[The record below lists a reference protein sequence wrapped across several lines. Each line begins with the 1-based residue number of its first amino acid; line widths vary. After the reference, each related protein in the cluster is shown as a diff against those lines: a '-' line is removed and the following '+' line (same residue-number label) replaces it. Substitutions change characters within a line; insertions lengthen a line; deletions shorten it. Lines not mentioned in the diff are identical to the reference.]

1 MICIYIV
8 VIIFFYFKEAEM
20 QSSSIVEENRSIR
33 EGEKSMGMVISKR
46 EELGNMLVV
55 DLRNMASTYG
65 IKNVK
70 KYKKQELV
78 DMICEIIDGQ
88 KPTVVDEEAE
98 ATVVVEE
105 VKDDNNIE
113 TVTDEL
119 SEEEIAE
126 RRMPYVENAPIDTIV
141 AFKLP
146 TGKVKSA
153 KIINKSTKNRKLKVE
168 TAYGAQFVIPYDSVI
183 WVKTGTRWPKGVY
196 NLLKGNHNGSGYN
209 KEYKEVH

>member
-1 MICIYIV
+1 
-8 VIIFFYFKEAEM
+8 M
-20 QSSSIVEENRSIR
+20 QSSSIVEENCSIK

-88 KPTVVDEEAE
+88 KPTVVDEDAE
-98 ATVVVEE
+98 ATVAVEE
-105 VKDDNNIE
+105 VEDDNNNVE
-113 TVTDEL
+113 TETDEL

-168 TAYGAQFVIPYDSVI
+168 TAYGAQFIIPYDSVI

-209 KEYKEVH
+209 KEHKEVH

>member
-1 MICIYIV
+1 
-8 VIIFFYFKEAEM
+8 M

-209 KEYKEVH
+209 KEHKEVH

>member
-1 MICIYIV
+1 
-8 VIIFFYFKEAEM
+8 
-20 QSSSIVEENRSIR
+20 
-33 EGEKSMGMVISKR
+33 MVISKR
-46 EELGNMLVV
+46 EELSNMLVV

-88 KPTVVDEEAE
+88 KPTVVDEEVS
-98 ATVVVEE
+98 VVVEE
-105 VKDDNNIE
+105 DDNNNVE

-168 TAYGAQFVIPYDSVI
+168 TAYGAQFIIPYDSVI

-209 KEYKEVH
+209 KEHKEVH

>member
-1 MICIYIV
+1 
-8 VIIFFYFKEAEM
+8 M
-20 QSSSIVEENRSIR
+20 QSSSIVEENCSIK

-46 EELGNMLVV
+46 EELSNMLVV

-88 KPTVVDEEAE
+88 KPTVVDEEVS
-98 ATVVVEE
+98 VVVEE
-105 VKDDNNIE
+105 DDNNIVE
-113 TVTDEL
+113 TETDEL

-168 TAYGAQFVIPYDSVI
+168 TAYGAQFIIPYDSVI

-209 KEYKEVH
+209 KEHKEVH

>member
-1 MICIYIV
+1 
-8 VIIFFYFKEAEM
+8 
-20 QSSSIVEENRSIR
+20 
-33 EGEKSMGMVISKR
+33 MVISKR

-98 ATVVVEE
+98 ATVAVE
-105 VKDDNNIE
+105 DDNNIE
-113 TVTDEL
+113 TVTEEL

-209 KEYKEVH
+209 KEHKEVH

>member
-1 MICIYIV
+1 
-8 VIIFFYFKEAEM
+8 M
-20 QSSSIVEENRSIR
+20 QSSSIVEENHSIK

-46 EELGNMLVV
+46 EELSNMLVV

-88 KPTVVDEEAE
+88 KPTVVDEEVS
-98 ATVVVEE
+98 VVVEE
-105 VKDDNNIE
+105 DDNNIE

-168 TAYGAQFVIPYDSVI
+168 TAYGAQFIIPYDSVI

-209 KEYKEVH
+209 KEHKEVH

>member
-1 MICIYIV
+1 
-8 VIIFFYFKEAEM
+8 
-20 QSSSIVEENRSIR
+20 
-33 EGEKSMGMVISKR
+33 MVISKR

-98 ATVVVEE
+98 ATVAVEE
-105 VKDDNNIE
+105 EDDNNIE
-113 TVTDEL
+113 VVTEEL

-209 KEYKEVH
+209 KEHKEVH

>member
-20 QSSSIVEENRSIR
+20 QSSSIVEENRSIK

-46 EELGNMLVV
+46 EELSNMLVV

-88 KPTVVDEEAE
+88 KPTVVDEEVS
-98 ATVVVEE
+98 VVVEE
-105 VKDDNNIE
+105 DDNNIE

-168 TAYGAQFVIPYDSVI
+168 TAYGAQFIIPYDSVI

-209 KEYKEVH
+209 KEHKEVH

>member
-1 MICIYIV
+1 
-8 VIIFFYFKEAEM
+8 M
-20 QSSSIVEENRSIR
+20 QSSSIVEENCSIK

-88 KPTVVDEEAE
+88 KPTAVDEEV
-98 ATVVVEE
+98 TVVVE
-105 VKDDNNIE
+105 DDNNNIE
-113 TVTDEL
+113 AVTDEL

-209 KEYKEVH
+209 KEHKEVH

>member
-1 MICIYIV
+1 
-8 VIIFFYFKEAEM
+8 M
-20 QSSSIVEENRSIR
+20 QSSSIVEENCSIK

-46 EELGNMLVV
+46 EELSNMLVV

-88 KPTVVDEEAE
+88 KLTVVDEEVA
-98 ATVVVEE
+98 VVVEE
-105 VKDDNNIE
+105 DDNNIE
-113 TVTDEL
+113 TETDEL

-168 TAYGAQFVIPYDSVI
+168 TAYGAQFIIPYDSVI

-209 KEYKEVH
+209 KEHKEVH

>member
-1 MICIYIV
+1 
-8 VIIFFYFKEAEM
+8 M
-20 QSSSIVEENRSIR
+20 QSSSIVEENRSIK
-33 EGEKSMGMVISKR
+33 EGEKSMSMVISKR

-78 DMICEIIDGQ
+78 DMICEIIYGQ
-88 KPTVVDEEAE
+88 EPKVVDEEVPVA
-98 ATVVVEE
+98 VEE
-105 VKDDNNIE
+105 DDNNSVE

-168 TAYGAQFVIPYDSVI
+168 TAYGAQFIIPYDSVI

-209 KEYKEVH
+209 KEHKEVH

>member
-1 MICIYIV
+1 
-8 VIIFFYFKEAEM
+8 M
-20 QSSSIVEENRSIR
+20 QSSSIVEENRSIK

-78 DMICEIIDGQ
+78 DMICEIINGQ
-88 KPTVVDEEAE
+88 KPTVVDEEVE
-98 ATVVVEE
+98 ASVAVEE
-105 VKDDNNIE
+105 DDNNIE
-113 TVTDEL
+113 TVADEL

-168 TAYGAQFVIPYDSVI
+168 TAYGAQFIIPYDSVI

-209 KEYKEVH
+209 KEHKEVH

>member
-20 QSSSIVEENRSIR
+20 QSSSIVEENHSIK

-46 EELGNMLVV
+46 EELSNMLVV

-98 ATVVVEE
+98 VSVVVEE
-105 VKDDNNIE
+105 DDNNIE

-168 TAYGAQFVIPYDSVI
+168 TAYGAQFIIPYDSVI

-209 KEYKEVH
+209 KEHKEVH

>member
-1 MICIYIV
+1 MH
-8 VIIFFYFKEAEM
+8 
-20 QSSSIVEENRSIR
+20 SSSIVEENRSIK
-33 EGEKSMGMVISKR
+33 EGEKSMSMVISKR
-46 EELGNMLVV
+46 EELSNMLVV

-88 KPTVVDEEAE
+88 VPTVVDEEAE
-98 ATVVVEE
+98 ETVAVEE
-105 VKDDNNIE
+105 TEEDDNNIE
-113 TVTDEL
+113 AVTEEL

-153 KIINKSTKNRKLKVE
+153 KIINRSTKNRKLKVE

-209 KEYKEVH
+209 KEHKEVH

>member
-1 MICIYIV
+1 
-8 VIIFFYFKEAEM
+8 M
-20 QSSSIVEENRSIR
+20 QSSSIVEENCSIK

-88 KPTVVDEEAE
+88 TPTTVDEDV
-98 ATVVVEE
+98 TVVVEE
-105 VKDDNNIE
+105 VEDDNNNVE
-113 TVTDEL
+113 TVTEEL

-209 KEYKEVH
+209 KEHKEVH

>member
-20 QSSSIVEENRSIR
+20 QSSSIVEENRSIK
-33 EGEKSMGMVISKR
+33 EGEKSMSMVISKR
-46 EELGNMLVV
+46 EELSNMLVV

-88 KPTVVDEEAE
+88 KPTVVDEEVS
-98 ATVVVEE
+98 VVVEE
-105 VKDDNNIE
+105 DDNNNVE

-168 TAYGAQFVIPYDSVI
+168 TAYGAQFIIPYDSVI

-209 KEYKEVH
+209 KEHKEVH

>member
-1 MICIYIV
+1 
-8 VIIFFYFKEAEM
+8 M
-20 QSSSIVEENRSIR
+20 QSSSIVEENRSIK

-46 EELGNMLVV
+46 EELSNMLVV

-98 ATVVVEE
+98 VSVAVEE
-105 VKDDNNIE
+105 DDNNIE
-113 TVTDEL
+113 TETDEL

-168 TAYGAQFVIPYDSVI
+168 TAYGAQFIIPYDSVI

-209 KEYKEVH
+209 KEHKEVH

>member
-1 MICIYIV
+1 
-8 VIIFFYFKEAEM
+8 
-20 QSSSIVEENRSIR
+20 
-33 EGEKSMGMVISKR
+33 MVISKR

-88 KPTVVDEEAE
+88 KPTVVDEEVS
-98 ATVVVEE
+98 VVVEE
-105 VKDDNNIE
+105 DDNNNVE

-168 TAYGAQFVIPYDSVI
+168 TAYGAQFIIPYDSVI

-209 KEYKEVH
+209 KEHKEVH

>member
-1 MICIYIV
+1 
-8 VIIFFYFKEAEM
+8 M
-20 QSSSIVEENRSIR
+20 QSSSIVEENHSIK
-33 EGEKSMGMVISKR
+33 EGEKSMSMVISKR

-78 DMICEIIDGQ
+78 DMICEIIDRQ
-88 KPTVVDEEAE
+88 KPTEVDEDVS
-98 ATVVVEE
+98 VVVEE
-105 VKDDNNIE
+105 DDNNIE

-209 KEYKEVH
+209 KEHKEVH

>member
-1 MICIYIV
+1 
-8 VIIFFYFKEAEM
+8 M
-20 QSSSIVEENRSIR
+20 QSSSIVEENHSIK

-46 EELGNMLVV
+46 EELSNMLVV

-78 DMICEIIDGQ
+78 DMICEIIYGQ
-88 KPTVVDEEAE
+88 TPTVVDEEVSVA
-98 ATVVVEE
+98 VEE
-105 VKDDNNIE
+105 DDNNNVE

-168 TAYGAQFVIPYDSVI
+168 TAYGAQFIIPYDSVI

-209 KEYKEVH
+209 KEHKEVH

>member
-20 QSSSIVEENRSIR
+20 QSSSIVEENHSIK
-33 EGEKSMGMVISKR
+33 EGEKSMSMVISKR
-46 EELGNMLVV
+46 EELSNMLVV

-98 ATVVVEE
+98 ATVAVEE
-105 VKDDNNIE
+105 DDNNIE

-168 TAYGAQFVIPYDSVI
+168 TAYGAQFIIPYDSVI

-209 KEYKEVH
+209 KEHKEVH

>member
-20 QSSSIVEENRSIR
+20 QSSSIVEENHSIK

-98 ATVVVEE
+98 VSVVVEE
-105 VKDDNNIE
+105 DDNNIE

-168 TAYGAQFVIPYDSVI
+168 TAYGAQFIIPYDSVI

-209 KEYKEVH
+209 KEHKEVH

>member
-20 QSSSIVEENRSIR
+20 QSSSIVEENRSIK
-33 EGEKSMGMVISKR
+33 EGEKSMSMVISKR

-88 KPTVVDEEAE
+88 KPTVVDEEVS
-98 ATVVVEE
+98 VVVEE
-105 VKDDNNIE
+105 DDNNIE

-168 TAYGAQFVIPYDSVI
+168 TAYGAQFIIPYDSVI

-209 KEYKEVH
+209 KEHKEVH

>member
-20 QSSSIVEENRSIR
+20 QSSSIVEENRSIK
-33 EGEKSMGMVISKR
+33 EGEKSMSMVISKR

-78 DMICEIIDGQ
+78 DMICEIINGQ
-88 KPTVVDEEAE
+88 KPTVVDEEVE
-98 ATVVVEE
+98 ASVAVEE
-105 VKDDNNIE
+105 DDNNIE
-113 TVTDEL
+113 TVADEL

-168 TAYGAQFVIPYDSVI
+168 TAYGAQFIIPYDSVI

-209 KEYKEVH
+209 KEHKEVH

>member
-1 MICIYIV
+1 
-8 VIIFFYFKEAEM
+8 M

-46 EELGNMLVV
+46 EELSNMLVV

-78 DMICEIIDGQ
+78 DMICEIIYGQ
-88 KPTVVDEEAE
+88 TPTMVDEEVSVA
-98 ATVVVEE
+98 VEE
-105 VKDDNNIE
+105 DDNNSVE
-113 TVTDEL
+113 TETDEL

-168 TAYGAQFVIPYDSVI
+168 TAYGAQFIIPYDSVI

-209 KEYKEVH
+209 KEHKEVH

>member
-1 MICIYIV
+1 
-8 VIIFFYFKEAEM
+8 M

-88 KPTVVDEEAE
+88 KPTVVDEEVS
-98 ATVVVEE
+98 VVVEE
-105 VKDDNNIE
+105 DDNNIE

-168 TAYGAQFVIPYDSVI
+168 TAYGAQFIIPYDSVI

-209 KEYKEVH
+209 KEHKEVH

>member
-1 MICIYIV
+1 
-8 VIIFFYFKEAEM
+8 
-20 QSSSIVEENRSIR
+20 
-33 EGEKSMGMVISKR
+33 MVISKR

-78 DMICEIIDGQ
+78 DMICEIIYGQ
-88 KPTVVDEEAE
+88 TPTVVDEEAE
-98 ATVVVEE
+98 VSVVVEE
-105 VKDDNNIE
+105 DDNNIE

-168 TAYGAQFVIPYDSVI
+168 TAYGAQFIIPYDSVI

-209 KEYKEVH
+209 KEHKEVH

>member
-1 MICIYIV
+1 
-8 VIIFFYFKEAEM
+8 M

-33 EGEKSMGMVISKR
+33 EGEKSMSMVISKR

-88 KPTVVDEEAE
+88 KPTVVDEEVAAE
-98 ATVVVEE
+98 VEE
-105 VKDDNNIE
+105 VEDDNNIVE
-113 TVTDEL
+113 TETDEL

-168 TAYGAQFVIPYDSVI
+168 TAYGAQFVITYDSVI

-209 KEYKEVH
+209 KEHKEVH

>member
-1 MICIYIV
+1 
-8 VIIFFYFKEAEM
+8 M
-20 QSSSIVEENRSIR
+20 QSSSIVEENHSIK

-46 EELGNMLVV
+46 EELSNMLVV

-88 KPTVVDEEAE
+88 KPTVVDEEVSVA
-98 ATVVVEE
+98 VEE
-105 VKDDNNIE
+105 DDNNSVE
-113 TVTDEL
+113 TETDEL

-168 TAYGAQFVIPYDSVI
+168 TAYGAQFIIPYDSVI

-209 KEYKEVH
+209 KEHKEVH

>member
-1 MICIYIV
+1 
-8 VIIFFYFKEAEM
+8 M

-46 EELGNMLVV
+46 EELSNMLVV

-88 KPTVVDEEAE
+88 KPTVVDEEVPVVAE
-98 ATVVVEE
+98 E
-105 VKDDNNIE
+105 DDNNNVE
-113 TVTDEL
+113 TETDEL

-168 TAYGAQFVIPYDSVI
+168 TAYGAQFIIPYDSVI

-209 KEYKEVH
+209 KEHKEVH

>member
-1 MICIYIV
+1 
-8 VIIFFYFKEAEM
+8 M
-20 QSSSIVEENRSIR
+20 QSSSIVEENCSIK
-33 EGEKSMGMVISKR
+33 EGEKSMSMVISKR
-46 EELGNMLVV
+46 EELGSMLVV

-88 KPTVVDEEAE
+88 KPTVVDED

-105 VKDDNNIE
+105 VEDDNNNIE
-113 TVTDEL
+113 TETDEL

-168 TAYGAQFVIPYDSVI
+168 TAYGAQFIIPYDSVI

-209 KEYKEVH
+209 KEHKEVH

>member
-20 QSSSIVEENRSIR
+20 QSSSIVEENHSIK

-46 EELGNMLVV
+46 EELSNMLVV

-88 KPTVVDEEAE
+88 KPTAVDEEVSVA
-98 ATVVVEE
+98 VEE
-105 VKDDNNIE
+105 DDNNIVE
-113 TVTDEL
+113 TETDEL

-168 TAYGAQFVIPYDSVI
+168 TAYGAQFIIPYDSVI

-209 KEYKEVH
+209 KEHKEVH

>member
-20 QSSSIVEENRSIR
+20 QSSSIVEENRSIK

-88 KPTVVDEEAE
+88 KPTVVDEEVS
-98 ATVVVEE
+98 VVVEE
-105 VKDDNNIE
+105 DDNNIE

-168 TAYGAQFVIPYDSVI
+168 TAYGAQFIIPYDSVI

-209 KEYKEVH
+209 KEHKEVH

>member
-20 QSSSIVEENRSIR
+20 QSSSIVEENHSIK

-46 EELGNMLVV
+46 EELSNMLVV

-78 DMICEIIDGQ
+78 DMICEIIYGQ
-88 KPTVVDEEAE
+88 TPTVVDEEVSVA
-98 ATVVVEE
+98 VEE
-105 VKDDNNIE
+105 DDNNIVE
-113 TVTDEL
+113 TETDEL

-168 TAYGAQFVIPYDSVI
+168 TAYGAQFIIPYDSVI

-209 KEYKEVH
+209 KEHKEVH

>member
-1 MICIYIV
+1 
-8 VIIFFYFKEAEM
+8 M
-20 QSSSIVEENRSIR
+20 QSSSIVEENCSIK

-88 KPTVVDEEAE
+88 KPTAVNEEV
-98 ATVVVEE
+98 TVVVEE
-105 VKDDNNIE
+105 DDNNIE
-113 TVTDEL
+113 AVTDEL
-119 SEEEIAE
+119 SEEEVAE

-209 KEYKEVH
+209 KEHKEVH

>member
-1 MICIYIV
+1 
-8 VIIFFYFKEAEM
+8 M
-20 QSSSIVEENRSIR
+20 QSSSIVEENRSIK

-46 EELGNMLVV
+46 EELSNMLVV

-78 DMICEIIDGQ
+78 DMICEIIYGQ
-88 KPTVVDEEAE
+88 TPTAVDEEVP
-98 ATVVVEE
+98 VVVEE
-105 VKDDNNIE
+105 DDNNNVE
-113 TVTDEL
+113 TETDEL

-168 TAYGAQFVIPYDSVI
+168 TAYGAQFIIPYDSVI

-209 KEYKEVH
+209 KEHKEVH

>member
-1 MICIYIV
+1 
-8 VIIFFYFKEAEM
+8 
-20 QSSSIVEENRSIR
+20 
-33 EGEKSMGMVISKR
+33 MGMVISKR
-46 EELGNMLVV
+46 EELSNMLVV

-98 ATVVVEE
+98 ATVAVEE
-105 VKDDNNIE
+105 DDNNNVE

-168 TAYGAQFVIPYDSVI
+168 TAYGAQFIIPYDSVI

-209 KEYKEVH
+209 KEHKEVH

>member
-1 MICIYIV
+1 
-8 VIIFFYFKEAEM
+8 M
-20 QSSSIVEENRSIR
+20 QSSSIVEENCSIK
-33 EGEKSMGMVISKR
+33 EGEKSMSMVISKR

-88 KPTVVDEEAE
+88 KPTTVDEEV
-98 ATVVVEE
+98 TVVVEE
-105 VKDDNNIE
+105 DDNNIE
-113 TVTDEL
+113 VVTEEL

-209 KEYKEVH
+209 KEHKEVH

>member
-1 MICIYIV
+1 
-8 VIIFFYFKEAEM
+8 M

-98 ATVVVEE
+98 ASVAVEE
-105 VKDDNNIE
+105 DDNNNVE

-168 TAYGAQFVIPYDSVI
+168 TAYGAQFIIPYDSVI

-209 KEYKEVH
+209 KEHKEVH

>member
-1 MICIYIV
+1 
-8 VIIFFYFKEAEM
+8 M
-20 QSSSIVEENRSIR
+20 QSSSIVEENRSIK

-88 KPTVVDEEAE
+88 KPTVVDEEVS
-98 ATVVVEE
+98 VVVEE
-105 VKDDNNIE
+105 DDNNIE

-209 KEYKEVH
+209 KEHKEVH